1 MDATSGS
8 GKAEAS
14 DPSEKPPE
22 DLPNVESPSLAPG
35 QSEASKHASNNTEPG
50 VVSGHKVSTA
60 IAIYKSARADAPP
73 DLDPVPSLFNR
84 LRSRAHVPPLAAAVV
99 LTLGVGVL
107 AGSLGMIGVG
117 QLFDAPKD
125 TQSRETA
132 LKDTVAQL
140 SADIGAL
147 KVQQAAAVKTASSQ
161 LTRLSERLDKAERT
175 QAETGVKVAKSAD
188 TVNQLE
194 RRAAI
199 APATVPAASAPV
211 APSAR
216 IGNQADVTGSIPGSI
231 PMPRAAPIKDASR
244 LPVIQ
249 GWVLQRV
256 VDGTAI
262 IYSREGMIEV
272 GVGAA
277 LPGGGRVE
285 DIRRQDGRWIV
296 VTSRG
301 LVTMR

>member
-8 GKAEAS
+8 GKANAS
-14 DPSEKPPE
+14 DSDEKSPA

-35 QSEASKHASNNTEPG
+35 QSEPANSQAAQPG
-50 VVSGHKVSTA
+50 AVNGHKVSTA
-60 IAIYKSARADAPP
+60 VAIYKDGRADTPP
-73 DLDPVPSLFNR
+73 DLDPPPSLFNR

-107 AGSLGMIGVG
+107 AGSLGMIGIG
-117 QLFDAPKD
+117 QLFDAPKN
-125 TQSRETA
+125 TQTRETA
-132 LKDTVAQL
+132 FKDTIAQL
-140 SADIGAL
+140 SADIDAL
-147 KVQQAAAVKTASSQ
+147 KTQQAAAVKAASSQ
-161 LTRLSERLDKAERT
+161 MTRLTERLDKAERAQT
-175 QAETGVKVAKSAD
+175 DPSARIAKSAD

-194 RRAAI
+194 RRAAN
-199 APATVPAASAPV
+199 APATMPAVSAPV

-216 IGNQADVTGSIPGSI
+216 VGNQADVTGSISGSI
-231 PMPRAAPIKDASR
+231 PMPRAAPMKDASR

-256 VDGTAI
+256 VDGIAI
-262 IYSREGMIEV
+262 IYSREGIIEV
-272 GVGAA
+272 GVGAG

>member
-8 GKAEAS
+8 GKANAS
-14 DPSEKPPE
+14 DSDEKSPA

-35 QSEASKHASNNTEPG
+35 QSEPANSQAAQPG
-50 VVSGHKVSTA
+50 AVSGHKVSTA
-60 IAIYKSARADAPP
+60 VAIYKSGRADTPP
-73 DLDPVPSLFNR
+73 DLDPSPSLFNR

-107 AGSLGMIGVG
+107 AGSLGMIGIG
-117 QLFDAPKD
+117 QLFDTPKD
-125 TQSRETA
+125 TQTRETA
-132 LKDTVAQL
+132 FKDTIAQL
-140 SADIGAL
+140 SADIDAL
-147 KVQQAAAVKTASSQ
+147 KVQQAAAVKAASSQ
-161 LTRLSERLDKAERT
+161 MTRLTERLDKAERA
-175 QAETGVKVAKSAD
+175 QIDSSARIAKSAD
-188 TVNQLE
+188 VANQLE
-194 RRAAI
+194 RRV
-199 APATVPAASAPV
+199 ATVPAVSAPV

-216 IGNQADVTGSIPGSI
+216 VGNQADITGSIPGTI
-231 PMPRAAPIKDASR
+231 PMPRAAPMKDPSR
-244 LPVIQ
+244 LPVVQ

-256 VDGTAI
+256 VDGIAI